1 MPDLLPERE
10 TVSETTAAQM
20 ATEKKREALRR
31 RKKRA
36 ALLKRKKRDAENEAR
51 SRPEAL
57 PVNPQASHARMHRRH
72 YGLIFS
78 LFLCVILPTITS
90 AVYLSVFAQ
99 DQYASTTGITIRQ
112 EETGSAGQLLGG
124 LTQLVG
130 SGVGNSDLLFEFIQ
144 SQMIVEAVDTRVDL
158 AAHYS
163 TTWPSDPVFSIWPG
177 ATIEDL
183 TRFWRRMV
191 RISYDRSTGL
201 IMVEVRARDPQTARD
216 IAEAIVAESEQ
227 MINLLNETARR
238 DSMINAQTD
247 LADALERL
255 RATREAM
262 IDFRARTQIIDPM
275 ADIQGRMGV
284 LNTLQQQ
291 LAQALIDHDLL
302 LLTSDANDPRVRSA
316 ERRIAVIRERIMQ
329 ERLTFTEQ
337 NVTVDD
343 TDFPRLLAQYESLR
357 VDQEFAEENYRASL
371 TALEAARSNAERQQ
385 IYLATFIRP
394 TLAQRA
400 DYPRRILLVGL
411 TMFFSLMIWAVMALI
426 YYSLRDRG

>member
-1 MPDLLPERE
+1 MPVLFPERE
-10 TVSETTAAQM
+10 TVSETTMSEADLLA
-20 ATEKKREALRR
+20 EKRA
-31 RKKRA
+31 RKKR
-36 ALLKRKKRDAENEAR
+36 RKAR
-51 SRPEAL
+51 KFKADPAPL
-57 PVNPQASHARMHRRH
+57 PVNPQAGQARMHRRH
-72 YGLIFS
+72 YGVMLS
-78 LFLCVILPTITS
+78 LFLCVVLPTLTS
-90 AVYLSVFAQ
+90 AVYLWGFAE

-112 EETGSAGQLLGG
+112 EETGSASQLLGG

-130 SGVGNSDLLFEFIQ
+130 GGQSNSDLLFEFIQ
-144 SQMIVEAVDTRVDL
+144 SQLIVEAVDAHVDL
-158 AAHYS
+158 VAHYS
-163 TTWPSDPVFSIWPG
+163 RTWPRDPVFSIWPE

-201 IMVEVRARDPQTARD
+201 IMAEVRARDPETART
-216 IAEAIVAESEQ
+216 IARTIISESEQ

-238 DSMINAQTD
+238 DSMANAQID
-247 LADALERL
+247 LEDALERL
-255 RATREAM
+255 RASREAM

-284 LNTLQQQ
+284 FNTLQQQ
-291 LAQALIDHDLL
+291 LAQALVEYDLL
-302 LLTSDANDPRVRSA
+302 LQTADANDPRVRSA
-316 ERRIAVIRERIMQ
+316 ERRIAVIRERITQ
-329 ERLTFTEQ
+329 ERRTITEQ

-357 VDQEFAEENYRASL
+357 VDQEFAEESYRATL

-385 IYLATFIRP
+385 IYLATFVRP

-400 DYPRRILLVGL
+400 DYPRRILLMGL
-411 TMFFSLMIWAVMALI
+411 TMFFSLMIWAVLALV